1 MNSADSSYQNLLPLR
16 EPTFFILLSLSSGE
30 KHGYAIL
37 KTIEQLSQGKLKMST
52 GTLYEA
58 LARMVELE
66 WIERVDAAAIAPV
79 TEMANDVD
87 QRSKTRKAYRI
98 NRLGMRVLHAELA
111 RMRALV
117 NTASLHLGEDTG

>member
-1 MNSADSSYQNLLPLR
+1 MNSTDTSYNDLLPLR

-66 WIERVDAAAIAPV
+66 WIERVDTPATVPQDL
-79 TEMANDVD
+79 ANEVD

-98 NRLGMRVLHAELA
+98 SGLGLRVLRAELA

-117 NTASLHLGEDTG
+117 NTASMHLGEETG